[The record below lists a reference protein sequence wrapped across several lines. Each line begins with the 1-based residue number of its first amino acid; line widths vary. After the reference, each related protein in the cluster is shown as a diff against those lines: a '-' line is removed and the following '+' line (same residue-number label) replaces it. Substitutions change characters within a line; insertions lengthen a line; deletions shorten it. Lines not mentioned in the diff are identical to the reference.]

1 MKLEDYFDAY
11 DKTHDLAGGAP
22 HWEVLRKK
30 VRRSLAR
37 PALELTWQV
46 IFLVACLA
54 LGMWGHPIGYMLALG
69 ALCFIP
75 QYVGSLRTQIASI
88 KELSSEVE
96 LQRHLD
102 KEAQRQMAGAVFGF
116 LYYAGLALLFF
127 GTAAIAA
134 WMGKDFRPGVGAGLA
149 LGALSA
155 YAWFVRLP
163 RASREIAVLGGGAE
177 NSGGREEGRHG
188 N

>member
-22 HWEVLRKK
+22 DWGTLRKK

-37 PALELTWQV
+37 PALELTGQV
-46 IFLVACLA
+46 VFLLACLA
-54 LGMWGHPIGYMLALG
+54 LGIWGHRIGYLLALG

-75 QYVGSLRTQIASI
+75 QYVGSLRAQIASI
-88 KELSSEVE
+88 KDLSSEVE
-96 LQRHLD
+96 LQQHLD
-102 KEAQRQMAGAVFGF
+102 KEAQRRMAGAVLG
-116 LYYAGLALLFF
+116 LVYYAGLALLFL
-127 GTAAIAA
+127 GTAAVAA
-134 WMGKDFRPGVGAGLA
+134 WMGKDFRPGLGAGLV

-163 RASREIAVLGGGAE
+163 RASREIASLGGRVKKSE
-177 NSGGREEGRHG
+177 GREEDRHG
-188 N
+188 H